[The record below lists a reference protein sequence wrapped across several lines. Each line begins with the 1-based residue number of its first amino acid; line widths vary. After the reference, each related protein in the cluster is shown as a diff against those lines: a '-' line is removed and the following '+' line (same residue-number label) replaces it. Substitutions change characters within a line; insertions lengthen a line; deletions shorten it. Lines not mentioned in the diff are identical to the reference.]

1 MNCLQQNS
9 ATRRYLYRFVPTM
22 TAYAVALL
30 FAEWALHRFHPTGAM
45 LYALAVLPAIPII
58 GIIVVVGLY
67 LAEEKDEFPR
77 NLLVQALL
85 WGLGAIL
92 SLTSVWGFLQL
103 YAHVHP
109 FQPFMAFPLF
119 WMFQGIATAVLR
131 WTYR

>member
-1 MNCLQQNS
+1 MKAKVSNP
-9 ATRRYLYRFVPTM
+9 AVRRYVWRFSGAMVLYTLFLIL
-22 TAYAVALL
+22 AVWE
-30 FAEWALHRFHPTGAM
+30 FKHRNPTGVPAY
-45 LYALAVLPAIPII
+45 LLAVLPSLPII
-58 GIIVVVGLY
+58 GGLVVVGLY
-67 LAEEKDEFPR
+67 LAEEKDEFQR

-119 WMFQGIATAVLR
+119 WMFQGIETAVLR